1 MKLFLQFRVVLVF
14 AVLSLTA
21 CTMVHKGQ
29 IVSLDYGQAVSP
41 QNQAIGIASAYYFLG
56 LGGAGTVTLLK
67 KAKDDLIRNRPLK
80 EGEKYVNVNLNSST
94 FFFLFFT
101 RHRYAITADVFS
113 PNTSNLTIADS
124 SKNETINS
132 LPPVISFF
140 EKGDSLFST
149 YGYEGTYISI
159 ASKNRIKCTNQKG
172 KTEYYYEDKVF
183 KKIDT
188 YNGYKLGQ
196 VIKVTNTYPKTAQ
209 IIGFGL
215 TKVLLINSENTMI
228 SMRYDNINE

>member
-94 FFFLFFT
+94 FFFLLFT

-140 EKGDSLFST
+140 EKGDSLYST
-149 YGYEGTYISI
+149 FDFEGLYISL
-159 ASKNRIKCTNQKG
+159 APKEKIKYSNSRGMIK
-172 KTEYYYEDKVF
+172 YYSENKLF
-183 KKIDT
+183 KKMNT
-188 YNGYKLGQ
+188 NKGFNLGQ
-196 VIKVTNTYPKTAQ
+196 RVHVKKTIPNSAE

-215 TKVLLINSENTMI
+215 KKVLLVDTDRIKYSIEYSEI
-228 SMRYDNINE
+228 Y